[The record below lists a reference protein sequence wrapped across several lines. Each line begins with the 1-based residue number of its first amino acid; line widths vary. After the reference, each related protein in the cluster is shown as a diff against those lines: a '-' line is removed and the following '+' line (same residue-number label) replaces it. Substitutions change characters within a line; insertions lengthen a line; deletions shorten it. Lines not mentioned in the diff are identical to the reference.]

1 MKPPATNKQTLLLGK
16 LPRQPRNPVVSEFNG
31 KRRLMKVFLRRQ
43 MLAVMARGQ
52 SGDLHAKGLLRT
64 VHQAPRRSMLPTS
77 RLSIPMIRY
86 TTLRVI
92 AFTDFT
98 IAKGAL
104 RGIQSDFCIYCS
116 SSNPSIRHQE
126 TCGTWRTSKRSWIW
140 LCDFR

>member
-1 MKPPATNKQTLLLGK
+1 MTDEG
-16 LPRQPRNPVVSEFNG
+16 VSEEADASGDG
-31 KRRLMKVFLRRQ
+31 KRSV
-43 MLAVMARGQ
+43 
-52 SGDLHAKGLLRT
+52 
-64 VHQAPRRSMLPTS
+64 RRSVRKGPPEDGTPS
-77 RLSIPMIRY
+77 TTTIYVANIPFEY
-86 TTLRVI
+86 TDDKVHNFDGVI